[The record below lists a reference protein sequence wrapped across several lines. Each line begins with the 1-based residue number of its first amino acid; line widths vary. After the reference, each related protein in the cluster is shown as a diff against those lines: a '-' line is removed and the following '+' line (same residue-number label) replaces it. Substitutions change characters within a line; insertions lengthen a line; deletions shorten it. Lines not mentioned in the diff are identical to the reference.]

1 MQTSPPRDGSME
13 LVSVVVPCHNAAPF
27 VAETL
32 ESVLAQT
39 YPSVEAVVVD
49 DASTDGS
56 WEIVEG
62 FAARHPDRVRALR
75 LERNRGGGHARN
87 RGAELARGA
96 YLMFLDA
103 DDLITPNALAA
114 LAAAAGQPGTLAAG
128 RSHMLRQRN
137 DRGPWE
143 RAEGSAPLPDADPA
157 TALRQWLDGS
167 AWVPTCALLWRR
179 DTYEATGGWDEELAR
194 NQDGDIAMRALAG
207 GARIVRTDERVG
219 FYRMHGASRVSV
231 SRNFVAPGKLQS
243 QIRVLDRLAALLRSQ
258 GRLPAFSRA
267 LGHAYHAVALMGFQN
282 GHDALARQALAQG
295 RTLGGT
301 SVVSTTA
308 PGRALERVLGLERK
322 ERVAQWLA
330 GRGVLTRGRRTLAG
344 LHARAAGETTP

>member
-1 MQTSPPRDGSME
+1 MSTTAVPD
-13 LVSVVVPCHNAAPF
+13 LVSVVVPCHNAEPF

-32 ESVLAQT
+32 QSVLAQSH
-39 YPSVEAVVVD
+39 PAVEAIVVD

-56 WEIVEG
+56 WEIVQG

-87 RGAELARGA
+87 RGAEMARGA

-103 DDLITPNALAA
+103 DDLITPDALAA
-114 LAAAAGQPGTLAAG
+114 IVAAVRDAPGTLGAG
-128 RSHMLRQRN
+128 ESRMLRQRN

-143 RAEGSAPLPDADPA
+143 PGESSAPLPDADPA
-157 TALRQWLDGS
+157 VALRQWLFGS

-179 DTYEATGGWDEELAR
+179 DAYEATGGWDEELAR

-207 GARIVRTDERVG
+207 GARIVCIPRTVG
-219 FYRMHGASRVSV
+219 YYRMHGTTRISV

-243 QIRVLDRLAALLRSQ
+243 QLRVLDRLSALLESQ
-258 GRLPAFSRA
+258 GRLPPYRRA
-267 LGHAYHAVALMGFQN
+267 LGAAYHDVALMGFQN
-282 GHDALARQALAQG
+282 GHDDLARNALAQG
-295 RTLGGT
+295 RQLGGR
-301 SVVSTTA
+301 SFVSATG

-322 ERVAQWLA
+322 ERVAQALA
-330 GRGVLTRGRRTLAG
+330 RAGFLTRGRRTLAG
-344 LHARAAGETTP
+344 LHARAAGGGS

>member
-1 MQTSPPRDGSME
+1 MSTTPSPD
-13 LVSVVVPCHNAAPF
+13 LVSVVVPCHDAEPF

-32 ESVLAQT
+32 ESVLAQSH
-39 YPSVEAVVVD
+39 PAVEAIVVD

-56 WEIVEG
+56 WAIVEG

-75 LERNRGGGHARN
+75 LDRNRGGGYARN

-103 DDLITPNALAA
+103 DDLIAPHALAA
-114 LAAAAGQPGTLAAG
+114 LVGAVRDAPGTLGAG
-128 RSHMLRQRN
+128 HSHMLRQRD

-143 RAEGSAPLPDADPA
+143 QAESSAPLPDPDPA
-157 TALRQWLDGS
+157 AALRQWLLGT
-167 AWVPTCALLWRR
+167 AWVPTCSLLWRR
-179 DTYEATGGWDEELAR
+179 DAYEATGGWDDALAR

-207 GARIVRTDERVG
+207 GARIVSIPDTVG
-219 FYRMHGASRVSV
+219 FYRMHGTTRISV

-243 QIRVLDRLAALLRSQ
+243 QLRVLDRLSALLESQ

-267 LGHAYHAVALMGFQN
+267 LGAAYHGVALMGFQN
-282 GHDALARQALAQG
+282 GHDELARTALAQG
-295 RTLGGT
+295 RALGGT
-301 SVVSTTA
+301 SVVSATV

-322 ERVAQWLA
+322 ERVAQALA
-330 GRGVLTRGRRTLAG
+330 RAGLLTRGRRTLAG
-344 LHARAAGETTP
+344 LHARAARGGP